1 MLEDRKGAHSAFDS
15 VAGNDNKAGAPVTST
30 PTSAPMATPQTANTP
45 TPSNYFNQM
54 VSAAPQERVL
64 ILEGPITQ
72 ELAINVRIHLMKME
86 AASADDPITILIN
99 SPGGLVSAG
108 MAIYD
113 TIQSLECPVRTY
125 VTGTAASMGS
135 ILLAAG
141 APGERR
147 AAPNARIMIHQPSG
161 GSQGNATEMGIS
173 QNEIEHTYRRMAWV
187 YAAHAFDAAKSPAFD
202 KKVADKMADL
212 QKTAPTSGG
221 TWTPDTLKMTALAH
235 LYHAVMKQ
243 DYFLYAEEAKDM
255 GLIDKIEYPDMNI
268 KPTMDPKRAKI
279 LHRIAEAER
288 LANKHHRDNR
298 PEPSAF

>member
-1 MLEDRKGAHSAFDS
+1 MLEDRKGAHSAFDA
-15 VAGNDNKAGAPVTST
+15 VAGNDNQS
-30 PTSAPMATPQTANTP
+30 SAPAPTTAPATRTASAPLP
-45 TPSNYFNQM
+45 TPPNYFNQV
-54 VSAAPQERVL
+54 VSAAPQERIL

-72 ELAINVRIHLMKME
+72 ELAITLRLHLLRME
-86 AASADDPITILIN
+86 AASPDEPITIMIN
-99 SPGGLVSAG
+99 SGGGLVTAG

-113 TIQSLECPVRTY
+113 TIQSLECPVNTY
-125 VTGTAASMGS
+125 VTGMAASMAS
-135 ILLAAG
+135 ILLVAG
-141 APGERR
+141 TPGERR

-235 LYHAVMKQ
+235 LYHSVMKQ

-268 KPTMDPKRAKI
+268 KSTMDPKRAKT